1 MQISVDSSSFSLA
14 RTCAKPAGDR
24 LLESTLSLNKK
35 TSLTLRTFGKKLEE
49 GNMSWVN
56 VGQVLTQPELKS
68 NSTTMPTFRVGK
80 IRRKSCSL
88 ARRTKY
94 QAIAAWRILY
104 RLLFMVSVFM
114 GQNMRMERQCVSID
128 HSIAF
133 LLGRINL
140 EILIL
145 VFERI
150 DPHIKIAA
158 GSIYLNIHGIIYI
171 ISLFI

>member
-14 RTCAKPAGDR
+14 RTCAKPASDR
-24 LLESTLSLNKK
+24 LLESTLSLKRK
-35 TSLTLRTFGKKLEE
+35 TSLTLRTFGNAWLFISSWTKETCLEL
-49 GNMSWVN
+49 MWSKCLSV
-56 VGQVLTQPELKS
+56 TQPELKS

-114 GQNMRMERQCVSID
+114 GQNMRMERQSISKVS
-128 HSIAF
+128 
-133 LLGRINL
+133 LLTTWL
-140 EILIL
+140 H
-145 VFERI
+145 F
-150 DPHIKIAA
+150 
-158 GSIYLNIHGIIYI
+158 
-171 ISLFI
+171 F